1 VTVLDQRTFISAIA
15 PFNRLSPQ
23 ELDFVISAM
32 DVAYYRKDD
41 RLIHHNSTPDSFFII
56 IKGIV
61 QESDEEGMIALHS
74 RQDTFDAMS
83 LLEGSSKHEFTA
95 QEELLCYLLPK
106 KVFLKLIE
114 ENSSFQTFFYQNLSE
129 KLHHLIE
136 QRNTKEMTSF
146 LVAKIREAYVRSPV
160 TIEGDVTIYTAV
172 ETMKKHKST
181 YILVRRDG
189 KCGIVTDADIR
200 EHVVLQRRS
209 LDSAVGDIATY
220 NLITVQREDF
230 LLNALLLMTKH
241 SIKRV
246 VVYDETEI
254 AGVLEQMDLISF
266 FSNHSHL
273 IMVQIDRAN
282 SKIELKQAS
291 RNLLNM
297 IQILHARGIK
307 IRYITQLVNELNKKI
322 FEKLYSFIVPSELL
336 ENSCLLVMGSEGR
349 GEQILKTDQ
358 DNAIILR
365 DDFAMSGL
373 GKITEEF
380 TEALIEFGY
389 PPCAGN
395 VMVKNPYWCKPLQ
408 DFKEEIYQWIQQPKE
423 ESMMNLA
430 IFYDATAVAG
440 DNILLKEAK
449 DYLFQLLQD
458 NRSFYAHFARPTLA
472 FETPLGFFV
481 DFIVE
486 YSSHKNQL
494 DIKKG
499 GIFPIVQGIRS
510 LALEYRLTSTN
521 TVDRIDDLRQRGI
534 FDAAFAEELTE
545 SFSFMLALRLQFE
558 LERIKFNQE
567 YDNYIDPTQL
577 NKLERDLLKDSLKIV
592 NEFKKIVTYHFKLNM
607 VS

>member
-1 VTVLDQRTFISAIA
+1 VSVLDQKTFVSAIA

-23 ELDFVISAM
+23 ELDFVVNAM
-32 DVAYYRKDD
+32 DIAYYRKDE
-41 RLIHHNSTPDSFFII
+41 RLINRNAAPDSLFIV

-61 QESDEEGMIALHS
+61 QESDDEGMIALHA

-83 LLEGSSKHEFTA
+83 LLEGSSKHEFTV

-114 ENSSFQTFFYQNLSE
+114 ENSSFQTYFYQNLSE

-146 LVAKIREAYVRSPV
+146 LVAKIREAYVRPPV
-160 TIEGDVTIYTAV
+160 VIEGEATIYTAV
-172 ETMKKHKST
+172 EMMKRHKST
-181 YILVRRDG
+181 SILVRHDG
-189 KCGIVTDADIR
+189 KCGIVTDTDIR
-200 EHVVLQRRS
+200 EHVVLRRRS
-209 LDSAVGDIATY
+209 LDSAVGEIATY

-246 VVYDETEI
+246 VVYDEDEI

-282 SKIELKQAS
+282 SKVELRQAS

-322 FEKLYSFIVPSELL
+322 FQKLYSFIASPELL
-336 ENSCLLVMGSEGR
+336 ANSCLVVMGSEGR

-365 DDFAMSGL
+365 DDFAMAGL

-389 PPCAGN
+389 PPCEGK
-395 VMVKNPYWCKPLQ
+395 VMVSNPYWCKPLQ
-408 DFKEEIYQWIQQPKE
+408 DFKDEIYQWVQAPREQ
-423 ESMMNLA
+423 SMMNLA

-440 DNILLKEAK
+440 EVILLKEAK

-458 NRSFYAHFARPTLA
+458 NRAFYAHFARPTLA

-486 YSSHKNQL
+486 HDSHKNQL

-499 GIFPIVQGIRS
+499 GIFPIVQGVRS
-510 LALEYRLTSTN
+510 LALEYRLTATN
-521 TVDRIDDLRQRGI
+521 TVDRIAELQQRGL

-545 SFSFMLALRLQFE
+545 AFAFMLALRLQFE
-558 LERIKFNQE
+558 LEHIKFSRE

-592 NEFKKIVTYHFKLNM
+592 NEFKKIITYHFKLNM

>member
-1 VTVLDQRTFISAIA
+1 VSVLDQQTFVSTIA
-15 PFNRLSPQ
+15 PFNRLSSQ
-23 ELDFVISAM
+23 ELDFVISSM

-41 RLIHHNSTPDSFFII
+41 RLILHNGTPDSFFII

-114 ENSSFQTFFYQNLSE
+114 ENSSFQTYFYQNLSE

-146 LVAKIREAYVRSPV
+146 LVAKIREAYVRPPV
-160 TIEGDVTIYTAV
+160 VVESEATIYAAV
-172 ETMKKHKST
+172 EAMKKHKST
-181 YILVRRDG
+181 SILVSRDG
-189 KCGIVTDADIR
+189 KCGIVTDTDIR
-200 EHVVLQRRS
+200 EHVVLRRCS

-246 VVYDETEI
+246 VVHDEDEI
-254 AGVLEQMDLISF
+254 VGVLEQMDLISF

-322 FEKLYSFIVPSELL
+322 FEKLYSFIAPQELL

-365 DDFAMSGL
+365 DDFVMSGL
-373 GKITEEF
+373 GRITEEF
-380 TEALIEFGY
+380 TETLIEFGY
-389 PPCAGN
+389 PLCAGN

-408 DFKEEIYQWIQQPKE
+408 DFKDEIYQWVQQPKE

-440 DNILLKEAK
+440 DTVLLKEAK

-486 YSSHKNQL
+486 HNSHKNQL

-521 TVDRIDDLRQRGI
+521 TVDRIDELRQRGL

-558 LERIKFNQE
+558 LERIKFSQE

>member
-1 VTVLDQRTFISAIA
+1 MSVLDQRTFVSAIA

-32 DVAYYRKDD
+32 DIAYYRKDE
-41 RLIHHNSTPDSFFII
+41 RLIYRNTAPDSFFII

-61 QESDEEGMIALHS
+61 QESDEEGMIALHA

-83 LLEGSSKHEFTA
+83 LLEGSSKHEFTV

-114 ENSSFQTFFYQNLSE
+114 ENSSFQTYFYQNLSE

-146 LVAKIREAYVRSPV
+146 LVAKIREAYVRPPV
-160 TIEGDVTIYTAV
+160 VIDSEATIFTAV

-181 YILVRRDG
+181 SILVRRDG
-189 KCGIVTDADIR
+189 KCGIVTDTDIR

-246 VVYDETEI
+246 VVYDEGEI

-273 IMVQIDRAN
+273 IVVQIERAN

-322 FEKLYSFIVPSELL
+322 FQKLYSFIAPQELL

-373 GKITEEF
+373 GKIAEEF
-380 TEALIEFGY
+380 TEALIDFGY
-389 PPCAGN
+389 PPCEGK
-395 VMVKNPYWCKPLQ
+395 VMVSNPYWCKPLK
-408 DFKEEIYQWIQQPKE
+408 DFKDEIYQWVQAPNEQ
-423 ESMMNLA
+423 SMMNLA
-430 IFYDATAVAG
+430 IFYDAMAVAG
-440 DNILLKEAK
+440 EETLLKAAK

-458 NRSFYAHFARPTLA
+458 NRPFYAHFARPTLA

-486 YSSHKNQL
+486 HDSHKNQL

-521 TVDRIDDLRQRGI
+521 TVDRIDELKQRGL
-534 FDAAFAEELTE
+534 FDANFAEELTE

-558 LERIKFNQE
+558 LERIKFNQQ

>member
-1 VTVLDQRTFISAIA
+1 VSVLDQQTFVSTIA
-15 PFNRLSPQ
+15 PFNRLSSQ
-23 ELDFVISAM
+23 ELDFVISSM

-41 RLIHHNSTPDSFFII
+41 RLILHNGTPDSFFII

-114 ENSSFQTFFYQNLSE
+114 ENSSFQTYFYQNLSE

-146 LVAKIREAYVRSPV
+146 LVAKIREAYVRPPV
-160 TIEGDVTIYTAV
+160 VVESEATIYAAV
-172 ETMKKHKST
+172 EAMKKHKST
-181 YILVRRDG
+181 SILVNRDG
-189 KCGIVTDADIR
+189 KCGIVTDTDIR
-200 EHVVLQRRS
+200 EHVVLRRRS

-246 VVYDETEI
+246 VVHDEDEI
-254 AGVLEQMDLISF
+254 VGVLEQMDLISF

-322 FEKLYSFIVPSELL
+322 FEKLYSFIAPQELL

-365 DDFAMSGL
+365 DDFVMSGL
-373 GKITEEF
+373 GRITEEF
-380 TEALIEFGY
+380 TETLIEFGY
-389 PPCAGN
+389 PLCAGN

-408 DFKEEIYQWIQQPKE
+408 DFKDEIYQWVQQPKE

-440 DNILLKEAK
+440 DIVLLKEAK

-486 YSSHKNQL
+486 HNSHKNQL

-521 TVDRIDDLRQRGI
+521 TVDRIDELRQRGL

-558 LERIKFNQE
+558 LERIKFSQE

-592 NEFKKIVTYHFKLNM
+592 NEFKKVVTYHFKLNM

>member
-1 VTVLDQRTFISAIA
+1 VSVLDQRTFVSAIA

-23 ELDFVISAM
+23 ELDFVISSM
-32 DVAYYRKDD
+32 DIAYYRKDE
-41 RLIHHNSTPDSFFII
+41 RLIYRNTAPDAFFII

-61 QESDEEGMIALHS
+61 QESDDEGMIALHA

-83 LLEGSSKHEFTA
+83 LLEGASKHEFTV

-114 ENSSFQTFFYQNLSE
+114 ENSSFQTYFYQNLSE

-146 LVAKIREAYVRSPV
+146 LVAKIREAYVRPPV
-160 TIEGDVTIYTAV
+160 VIDCEATIFTAV

-181 YILVRRDG
+181 SILVQRDG
-189 KCGIVTDADIR
+189 KYGIVTDTDIR
-200 EHVVLQRRS
+200 EHVVLRRRP

-246 VVYDETEI
+246 VVYDENEI

-273 IMVQIDRAN
+273 IMVQIERAN
-282 SKIELKQAS
+282 SKVELKQAS

-322 FEKLYSFIVPSELL
+322 FQKLYSFIAPQNLL

-365 DDFAMSGL
+365 DGFVVSGL
-373 GKITEEF
+373 GKIAEEF
-380 TEALIEFGY
+380 TDALIDFGY
-389 PPCAGN
+389 PPCEGK
-395 VMVKNPYWCKPLQ
+395 VMVSNPYWCKPLQ
-408 DFKEEIYQWIQQPKE
+408 DFKDEIYQWVQAPNEQ
-423 ESMMNLA
+423 SMMNLA

-440 DNILLKEAK
+440 EETLLKEAK

-458 NRSFYAHFARPTLA
+458 NRAFYAHFARPTLA

-486 YSSHKNQL
+486 HDSHKNQL

-521 TVDRIDDLRQRGI
+521 TVDRIDELKQRGL
-534 FDAAFAEELTE
+534 FDANFAEELTE

-558 LERIKFNQE
+558 LERVKFNQQ

-592 NEFKKIVTYHFKLNM
+592 NEFKKIITYHFKLNM